1 MVLASV
7 ALAAS
12 YVPARRVLAVDPIAV
27 LRPGDPV
34 NVSYRLSSLALT
46 AS

>member
-12 YVPARRVLAVDPIAV
+12 YVPARLALAVNPIAI
-27 LRPGDPV
+27 LRND
-34 NVSYRLSSLALT
+34 
-46 AS
+46 

>member
-12 YVPARRVLAVDPIAV
+12 YVPARRALGVDPIAV
-27 LRPGDPV
+27 LRND
-34 NVSYRLSSLALT
+34 
-46 AS
+46 